1 MLQAALKGSRFAGT
15 ALAKLGKFLAGDAK
29 GWDRALRLGPD
40 IVFGGLEAVMTPGD
54 IGDKAIAG
62 LSTAIPSLAG
72 GRALSMLAPRN
83 QIGLAN
89 ALDMAGSI
97 AGDFG
102 GRALGEQVLRGK
114 DSLIGTGRGLTPYER
129 MNEEQQRLFAE
140 QVKNQTLAQLGLLP
154 GSTQSYLIDQGLA

>member
-1 MLQAALKGSRFAGT
+1 MLGAALKGGRFAGT
-15 ALAKLGKFLAGDAK
+15 ALAKFGKFLAGDAK

-40 IVFGGLEAVMTPGD
+40 IAFGGLEAVMTPGD

-72 GRALSMLAPRN
+72 GRALSLLAPKG
-83 QIGLAN
+83 QTGLAT

-102 GRALGEQVLRGK
+102 GRVLGEQILRGK
-114 DSLIGTGRGLTPYER
+114 DSLIGTGRGLSPYER
-129 MNEEQQRLFAE
+129 LNEEQQRLFAE
-140 QVKNQTLAQLGLLP
+140 QIKSQTLAELGLLP
-154 GSTQSYLIDQGLA
+154 GSTQSYLIEQGLA